1 MIHCDF
7 ETYSEVDIKKRGGKI
22 YAHHPSTMP
31 LCLAYAFDEDAPGL
45 WNLSSKTPTE
55 LLDRIADGEEF
66 AAFNAA
72 FDMRIWNNICVRDFH
87 WPEIKLSQV
96 VDVQTLAQAYTLP
109 GSLDKSGEALG
120 IHMLKSKTG
129 TALIK
134 KCCCPDK
141 NGKQPMPNT
150 PEMRQAFRDLEKYCL
165 QDVRA
170 MQEIV
175 YSLPRPRLIPQ
186 EQLIWELT
194 YNMNDEGLPIDDIAV
209 RAIIKYLDAYITY
222 KVKDLPKATGGAVST
237 PGQIAKIKAFC
248 ESKGVKLSD
257 LTALTVER
265 TLARRE
271 LPPAVRTVLELRQ
284 ELGRSSTAKYKKV
297 AEQMIALDGDGV
309 YRVYDNVACHATNT
323 GRWGGRGFQ
332 MHNLPRAKKK
342 KPERWIKYFLD
353 NVRMTNPVGA
363 AKALIRPMIKAPD
376 GWAIIVS
383 DYSSIE
389 NRILAWSAGDTQ
401 TLQDFADGVDQYKT
415 MASARF
421 GVPYSEVTKEQRG
434 VGKAIILGCIAE
446 GTKVVTQ
453 KGLVNIE
460 DITKEHLLFDG
471 ENWVH
476 HQGVVSKGERSC
488 INFAGVWMTPDHK
501 VYIGGTKKEAQE
513 WQAKNMLSESQ
524 VICSA
529 IGKLLSL
536 CEEQTRQIKELGTGC
551 SVLCAEKNILTE
563 YHTWKV
569 ETLQNVGTADQ
580 IHTVADLESLKQLL
594 KDLRISWL
602 QLSQGARMK
611 ITNTL
616 KDTETEE
623 LRCAPNGSAAT
634 KPFSSMPLLSLGTM
648 TQLLSS
654 IESTIMETTS
664 QVMSGLSPISKTV
677 VTSKTCDILLA
688 GELERFMVCG
698 SKGPIIASNCGYGM
712 GGPKFKQTAKDQ
724 ADLDLTDDEA
734 KASVDAYRSHYHLIK
749 TMWTDLKKA
758 AVKAV
763 VTRSQ
768 VTSGKFTFGT
778 FVKANRRWLA
788 MKLPTGKCLYYLNPT
803 VNDMLI
809 PGFEEMG
816 PTPTITHEGYSSYTR
831 KWTRLKLIPG
841 RITEN
846 AIQGT
851 AREVMAQGL
860 LNIQRDMPQIR
871 LLGSVHDE
879 AMGLIRLDDLTGN
892 TLEEFSAHL
901 CNVDFLP
908 GCPLAAEGYISKRY
922 KKD

>member
-1 MIHCDF
+1 
-7 ETYSEVDIKKRGGKI
+7 
-22 YAHHPSTMP
+22 MP
-31 LCLAYAFDEDAPGL
+31 LCLAYAFDEDSPGL
-45 WNLSSKTPTE
+45 WNLASKPPTE
-55 LLDRIADGEEF
+55 LLDRIAGGEEF

-72 FDMRIWNNICVRDFH
+72 FDMRIWNNICARDFH

-96 VDVQTLAQAYTLP
+96 VDVQTLAQTYTLP

-194 YNMNDEGLPIDDIAV
+194 YNMNDEGLPIDDTAV
-209 RAIIKYLDAYITY
+209 RAIIKYLDAYITH

-297 AEQMIALDGDGV
+297 AEQMIALNGDGV

-342 KPERWIKYFLD
+342 KPERWINYFLD
-353 NVRMTNPVGA
+353 NVRMANPVGA

-376 GWAIIVS
+376 GQVIIVS

-401 TLQDFADGVDQYKT
+401 TLQDFADGIDQYKT

-421 GVPYSEVTKEQRG
+421 GVPYSEVTKEQRR
-434 VGKAIILGCIAE
+434 VGKAIILGC
-446 GTKVVTQ
+446 
-453 KGLVNIE
+453 
-460 DITKEHLLFDG
+460 
-471 ENWVH
+471 
-476 HQGVVSKGERSC
+476 
-488 INFAGVWMTPDHK
+488 
-501 VYIGGTKKEAQE
+501 
-513 WQAKNMLSESQ
+513 
-524 VICSA
+524 
-529 IGKLLSL
+529 
-536 CEEQTRQIKELGTGC
+536 
-551 SVLCAEKNILTE
+551 
-563 YHTWKV
+563 
-569 ETLQNVGTADQ
+569 
-580 IHTVADLESLKQLL
+580 
-594 KDLRISWL
+594 
-602 QLSQGARMK
+602 
-611 ITNTL
+611 
-616 KDTETEE
+616 
-623 LRCAPNGSAAT
+623 
-634 KPFSSMPLLSLGTM
+634 
-648 TQLLSS
+648 
-654 IESTIMETTS
+654 
-664 QVMSGLSPISKTV
+664 
-677 VTSKTCDILLA
+677 
-688 GELERFMVCG
+688 
-698 SKGPIIASNCGYGM
+698 GYGM
-712 GGPKFKQTAKDQ
+712 GGKKFKQTAKDQ

-758 AVKAV
+758 AVRAV

-879 AMGLIRLDDLTGN
+879 ALGLIRLDDLTDS